1 MKKLKK
7 IKITIKFLKIEKIIE
22 MLPTNRL
29 TNELINNVNMYLWL
43 KEYINVKW
51 RNIGIYLEEKNY
63 IHWRK
68 KYKKDENV
76 RHLSKKK
83 IEDLF

>member
-43 KEYINVKW
+43 KEYINVK
-51 RNIGIYLEEKNY
+51 
-63 IHWRK
+63 
-68 KYKKDENV
+68 
-76 RHLSKKK
+76 
-83 IEDLF
+83 